1 VYGLRKA
8 DVDMDAGS
16 ILVTRSHGRDATKGG
31 HTDVIPIANPLV
43 PYLKAAIEN
52 APGDLVFPRG
62 DGTIRPMRSA
72 PEKVLRA
79 ALKRAGLI
87 DAYDHT

>member
-1 VYGLRKA
+1 
-8 DVDMDAGS
+8 
-16 ILVTRSHGRDATKGG
+16 
-31 HTDVIPIANPLV
+31 V

-62 DGTIRPMRSA
+62 DGTIRPVRSA